1 MNEITSPVELL
12 EIAIK
17 YHEFL
22 IKNSKTQIADYLT
35 FQEFWLEFTD
45 WYGEYDK
52 ETDYHAAVT
61 ETLFEAQH
69 LFALYVEKSN
79 D

>member
-1 MNEITSPVELL
+1 MNEITSPIELL

-17 YHEFL
+17 YKEFL
-22 IKNSKTQIADYLT
+22 IKNSKTKIADCLT
-35 FQEFWLEFTD
+35 FREFWLEFTD
-45 WYGEYDK
+45 WYGEYNNS
-52 ETDYHAAVT
+52 TDYYKAIT
-61 ETLFEAQH
+61 ETLFEAQN